1 MWGAT
6 TCFAKAAAR
15 CHISIHAPRVGRDSL
30 GAKRCTKNGIISIHA
45 PRVGRDDTAALLLVT
60 WISISIHA
68 PRVGRD
74 RSGWSRC
81 GCSRHF
87 NPRAPCGA
95 RHSRSPP
102 GCRSLSYFNPR
113 APCGARRYG
122 AREDGDSDGIS
133 IHAPRV
139 GRDFILET
147 WTQTAGEFQST
158 RPVWGATRSRPTAS
172 ATSMNFNPRAPC
184 GARRVYVSGRRS
196 DVISIHAPRVGRD
209 FHPRNEGFACA
220 AFQST
225 RPVWGATANLTILPR
240 QICTKG
246 TKEFLLGR
254 KTHGKKE
261 KQSKSL
267 LTFTHFRPFWGAKVP
282 ELSARLYFAPN
293 TARLSA
299 RLRHHSPLWHRN
311 ARCGCDTYPQGS
323 KSAGCPRIHP

>member
-1 MWGAT
+1 MPS
-6 TCFAKAAAR
+6 FYMN
-15 CHISIHAPRVGRDSL
+15 APDCICSPGRLPL
-30 GAKRCTKNGIISIHA
+30 GAFCA
-45 PRVGRDDTAALLLVT
+45 GRDDLEREALHDDR
-60 WISISIHA
+60 ISIRA
-68 PRVGRD
+68 PRAGRD
-74 RSGWSRC
+74 Q
-81 GCSRHF
+81 
-87 NPRAPCGA
+87 AA
-95 RHSRSPP
+95 
-102 GCRSLSYFNPR
+102 
-113 APCGARRYG
+113 
-122 AREDGDSDGIS
+122 
-133 IHAPRV
+133 
-139 GRDFILET
+139 
-147 WTQTAGEFQST
+147 
-158 RPVWGATRSRPTAS
+158 ATKK
-172 ATSMNFNPRAPC
+172 
-184 GARRVYVSGRRS
+184 
-196 DVISIHAPRVGRD
+196 
-209 FHPRNEGFACA
+209 GFMSE
-220 AFQST
+220 FQST

>member
-1 MWGAT
+1 MRFQSTRPVWGAT
-6 TCFAKAAAR
+6 RRSVVVSTTDPHFNPRAPCGARRPCAAWYRRRKTISIHAPRVGRDFTANAIPYCTFDFNPRAPCGAR
-15 CHISIHAPRVGRDSL
+15 PDDNGGLPFFGHISIHAPRVGRDELTGWAVDDPS
-30 GAKRCTKNGIISIHA
+30 IISIHA
-45 PRVGRDDTAALLLVT
+45 PRVGRDSATRRTPPAKKQYQYTRPV
-60 WISISIHA
+60 W
-68 PRVGRD
+68 
-74 RSGWSRC
+74 
-81 GCSRHF
+81 
-87 NPRAPCGA
+87 GA
-95 RHSRSPP
+95 TF
-102 GCRSLSYFNPR
+102 GCRHRMGPM
-113 APCGARRYG
+113 G
-122 AREDGDSDGIS
+122 
-133 IHAPRV
+133 
-139 GRDFILET
+139 
-147 WTQTAGEFQST
+147 FQST
-158 RPVWGATRSRPTAS
+158 RPVWGAT
-172 ATSMNFNPRAPC
+172 
-184 GARRVYVSGRRS
+184 VQQ
-196 DVISIHAPRVGRD
+196 D
-209 FHPRNEGFACA
+209 FVVHKR

>member
-1 MWGAT
+1 MVAAHSGKCGFQSTRPAWGAT
-6 TCFAKAAAR
+6 SFSAGVQSSCTYFNPRAPCGAR
-15 CHISIHAPRVGRDSL
+15 PLLGVFLRGVGVISVHAPRVGRDGKEYTVSGTLMVFQSTRPVWGATMSAMSFPARPCHFNPRAPCGARPRVSSHENDVVKISIHAPRVGRDGS
-30 GAKRCTKNGIISIHA
+30 T
-45 PRVGRDDTAALLLVT
+45 DTGK
-60 WISISIHA
+60 
-68 PRVGRD
+68 P
-74 RSGWSRC
+74 SR
-81 GCSRHF
+81 
-87 NPRAPCGA
+87 
-95 RHSRSPP
+95 
-102 GCRSLSYFNPR
+102 
-113 APCGARRYG
+113 
-122 AREDGDSDGIS
+122 GIS

-139 GRDFILET
+139 GRDVDNAEKGVADL
-147 WTQTAGEFQST
+147 GFQST
-158 RPVWGATRSRPTAS
+158 RPVWGATRVTDA
-172 ATSMNFNPRAPC
+172 ATST
-184 GARRVYVSGRRS
+184 
-196 DVISIHAPRVGRD
+196 DI
-209 FHPRNEGFACA
+209 
-220 AFQST
+220 FQST

>member
-1 MWGAT
+1 MN
-6 TCFAKAAAR
+6 
-15 CHISIHAPRVGRDSL
+15 APDCICSPGRLPL
-30 GAKRCTKNGIISIHA
+30 GAFCA
-45 PRVGRDDTAALLLVT
+45 GRDDLEREALHDDR
-60 WISISIHA
+60 ISIRA
-68 PRVGRD
+68 PRA
-74 RSGWSRC
+74 
-81 GCSRHF
+81 GCDQAAATKKGFMS
-87 NPRAPCGA
+87 
-95 RHSRSPP
+95 
-102 GCRSLSYFNPR
+102 
-113 APCGARRYG
+113 
-122 AREDGDSDGIS
+122 
-133 IHAPRV
+133 
-139 GRDFILET
+139 
-147 WTQTAGEFQST
+147 EFQST
-158 RPVWGATRSRPTAS
+158 RPVWGATRERLTAYHRTGFQSTRPVWG
-172 ATSMNFNPRAPC
+172 ATTVLLDYICDF
-184 GARRVYVSGRRS
+184 RV
-196 DVISIHAPRVGRD
+196 
-209 FHPRNEGFACA
+209 
-220 AFQST
+220 FQST